1 MPFDYDLVILG
12 GSLAARYAAAKASR
26 LGARVALVEPDAA
39 QNNPAQNNPAQ
50 NNIELSLLRH
60 AAFRQLRTLV
70 EQMGKMASSGIWQGS
85 PAADSAL
92 VAWEKSLKWIQET
105 TEMIAA
111 NEIVGHSLPQ
121 LAAVG
126 VDIVLGEAAFYPAS
140 KAAPKA
146 TFKQRWRSMSRSS
159 TPPVVLAGGRY
170 LRSRKYLL
178 APTATA
184 VIPEIEGL
192 SATNYRTIESFWQN
206 PWTTLP
212 PCLTILGSDPRGI
225 ELAQLFN
232 RLGCQVTLIVSGT
245 QLLPDEDASTIALLQ
260 AHLEA
265 EGIEILTQTRV
276 TQAKQLGNQTWIQAG
291 DRAFQT
297 DALLLATRVQP
308 NLAAFNLEAVGVAG
322 DQSLRVNHKLQTT
335 HAQIYACGDILG
347 GYALPHLAEHE
358 VDVALDNA
366 LFCTSSRVN
375 YGQIPWAIFTSPTLA
390 RIGLTESQ
398 ARAFYGEDVVVLQQ
412 SLQSL
417 SRAQVQQETI
427 GWCKLIVRRNGEILG
442 GHSLSPQAEEWIGTI
457 ALAMKHPIKLG
468 AINAASFLP
477 STSSEILTHLIRQW
491 QERRFP
497 AWQRDLLENWFNAR
511 RS

>member
-1 MPFDYDLVILG
+1 MAFDYDLVILG
-12 GSLAARYAAAKASR
+12 GSMAARYAAAKASR
-26 LGARVALVEPDAA
+26 LGARVALVEPDVA

-50 NNIELSLLRH
+50 NNIELSLLRQG
-60 AAFRQLRTLV
+60 AFRQLRILV
-70 EQMGKMASSGIWQGS
+70 EQTEKMAASGIWS
-85 PAADSAL
+85 DPLAAAAL
-92 VAWEKSLKWIQET
+92 LDWEKSLQWIQET
-105 TEMIAA
+105 TERVAA
-111 NEIVGHSLPQ
+111 NEIIGHSLSQ

-126 VDIVLGEAAFYPAS
+126 VDIVLGEAAFYPAA
-140 KAAPKA
+140 KL
-146 TFKQRWRSMSRSS
+146 RRRSISLSS
-159 TPPVVLAGGRY
+159 DPAVVLAGGRY

-178 APTATA
+178 ATAATA
-184 VIPEIEGL
+184 AIPEIEGL

-206 PWTTLP
+206 PWTALP
-212 PCLTILGSDPRGI
+212 PRLTILGSDPRGI

-245 QLLPDEDASTIALLQ
+245 QLLPDEDISTIALLQ

-276 TQAKQLGNQTWIQAG
+276 TQTKQLGSQTWIQAG

-297 DALLLATRVQP
+297 DALLLATQLRP
-308 NLAAFNLEAVGVAG
+308 DLATLNLKVMGIADDL
-322 DQSLRVNHKLQTT
+322 SLQVNRKLQTI
-335 HAQIYACGDILG
+335 HPQIYACGNVLG
-347 GYALPHLAEHE
+347 GYVLPHLAEHE

-366 LFCTSSRVN
+366 LFCTASRVN
-375 YGQIPWAIFTSPTLA
+375 YGQIPWAVFTSPPLA

-398 ARAFYGEDVVVLQQ
+398 ARTFYGQDVMVVQQ

-457 ALAMKHPIKLG
+457 ALAMKHSIKLG
-468 AINAASFLP
+468 AIDPASCLAA
-477 STSSEILTHLIRQW
+477 TSSEILTHLIRQW

-497 AWQRDLLENWFNAR
+497 VWQRNLLESWFNAR